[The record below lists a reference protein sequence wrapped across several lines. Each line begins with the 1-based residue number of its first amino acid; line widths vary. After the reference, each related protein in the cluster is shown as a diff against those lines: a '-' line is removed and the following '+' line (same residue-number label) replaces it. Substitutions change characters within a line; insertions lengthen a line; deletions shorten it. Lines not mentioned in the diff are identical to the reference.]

1 MANRRTRIGLWALQI
16 GGIGAITALG
26 GIGLIQSGVIP
37 PMGGFALFALGTVI
51 AGLSGTLL
59 GLVGLLLARRDFESA
74 RRRQALAAIAL
85 GAALLGAVIYA
96 AREGQGLPRIN
107 DITTDV
113 TDPPAFLP
121 DTVSA
126 DPAER
131 DMAYPDGFAAQVKAA
146 YPDLAPV
153 DLPLPPAE
161 AFAHA
166 LQIARAQG
174 WQITHESEPLGAFD
188 ATDTTR
194 IFRFVDDIA
203 VRVRPHGEG
212 SRVDIRSKSRDGQGD
227 LGANAK
233 RIRAYTAALRGGG
246 GPS

>member
-26 GIGLIQSGVIP
+26 GIGLVQAEVIP
-37 PMGGFALFALGTVI
+37 PMGAFALFALGTVI

-59 GLVGLLLARRDFESA
+59 GLVGLFVARRDFESA
-74 RRRQALAAIAL
+74 RRRQALAAIVL
-85 GAALLGAVIYA
+85 GAALLGAVAWA
-96 AREGQGLPRIN
+96 ARDGQGLPRIN

-113 TDPPAFLP
+113 ADPPAFLP

-126 DPAER
+126 DPAGR
-131 DMAYPDGFAAQVKAA
+131 DMAYPDGFAAQVEAA

-153 DLPLPPAE
+153 DLAMPPAE
-161 AFAHA
+161 AFALA
-166 LQIARAQG
+166 LRTARAQG
-174 WQITHESEPLGAFD
+174 WQVTHESEPLGAFD

-194 IFRFVDDIA
+194 IFRFVDDIT
-203 VRVRPHGEG
+203 VRVRPHGAG
-212 SRVDIRSKSRDGQGD
+212 ARIDVRSKSRDGQGD

-233 RIRAYTAALRGGG
+233 RIRAYAAALRAGSKEG
-246 GPS
+246 